1 MSEAQDP
8 AQVVVTQVKLWGWSH
23 EDGSSGSLRSRQ
35 HQELQAFLGLLGDSG
50 LAEHSFLQE
59 FLSRDPCFQI
69 SDKYL
74 LAIALVYFRRANLKL
89 SEYTRS
95 NLFLA
100 LYLAND
106 MEEDLEEAKCVI
118 FPWALGKDWHHQVA
132 DFLHQRDKL
141 WARMGFRAVVSRQC
155 CEEVMAKEPSHWAW
169 TRERRPHHGGAQRSG
184 PKAQVPLPRGPGLS
198 PPHCSLCSLLP
209 PCSHC
214 CHQPR
219 PLAVLPKCSSSNPE
233 WYHPPSH
240 TCLSVAKDPWG
251 GGFLMVLP
259 PQLHLEPGTYTF
271 HCELG
276 TGADGCAWEPGRQV
290 WVLREWEEEEPGTSR
305 PGHMSRL
312 CHLLAV

>member
-1 MSEAQDP
+1 MGKEAGP
-8 AQVVVTQVKLWGWSH
+8 PTPTYH
-23 EDGSSGSLRSRQ
+23 SLYSCQ
-35 HQELQAFLGLLGDSG
+35 
-50 LAEHSFLQE
+50 
-59 FLSRDPCFQI
+59 
-69 SDKYL
+69 
-74 LAIALVYFRRANLKL
+74 
-89 SEYTRS
+89 
-95 NLFLA
+95 
-100 LYLAND
+100 
-106 MEEDLEEAKCVI
+106 
-118 FPWALGKDWHHQVA
+118 
-132 DFLHQRDKL
+132 
-141 WARMGFRAVVSRQC
+141 
-155 CEEVMAKEPSHWAW
+155 VMAKEPSHWAW

-209 PCSHC
+209 LCSHC

-219 PLAVLPKCSSSNPE
+219 SLAVLPKCSSSDPE

-271 HCELG
+271 HSELG